1 MSAKAAPSKSAA
13 PAVAGPTRA
22 MILAAGLGTRMRPLS
37 EAKPKPLIEV
47 MGKPLIDH
55 AIDRLKA
62 AGVTLIVVNVHYKAD
77 MLKAHLARRKDI
89 EIRISEETD
98 NLLDTGGGIAKAL
111 PNFEGQPFFTHNSD
125 SLWVEGMGSALERM
139 KTRWNPAVMD
149 SLMLLAPAVTA
160 IGYEGR
166 GDFDM
171 DPWGKLARREEQRLA
186 PFIWTG
192 VQIIHPRLF
201 EAAPKGKF
209 SINLLWDKAL
219 EHGRLYGLRLDGV
232 WIHVGAP
239 EGFHEAER
247 FLRNLQQ
254 TR

>member
-1 MSAKAAPSKSAA
+1 
-13 PAVAGPTRA
+13 

-37 EAKPKPLIEV
+37 DTKPKPLIEV

-77 MLKAHLARRKDI
+77 ILKAHLAKRKDV
-89 EIRISEETD
+89 EIKISEESD

-111 PNFEGQPFFTHNSD
+111 PLFEGQPFFTHNSD
-125 SLWVEGMGSALERM
+125 SMWVEGMGSALGRLIER
-139 KTRWNPAVMD
+139 WDAASMD
-149 SLMLLAPAVTA
+149 SLMLLASAVTA

-171 DPWGKLARREEQRLA
+171 DPWGRLARRGEQQIA
-186 PFIWTG
+186 PFVWTG

-201 EAAPKGKF
+201 DGAPTGKF
-209 SINLLWDKAL
+209 SINPLWDNAIGK
-219 EHGRLYGLRLDGV
+219 GRLFGQRLDGV

-239 EGFHEAER
+239 EGLQDAEW
-247 FLRNLQQ
+247 FLKNLQ
-254 TR
+254 RSR

>member
-1 MSAKAAPSKSAA
+1 MSAKISA
-13 PAVAGPTRA
+13 PTRA

-37 EAKPKPLIEV
+37 DTKPKPLIEV

-77 MLKAHLARRKDI
+77 ILKAHLAKRKDV
-89 EIRISEETD
+89 EIKISEESD

-111 PNFEGQPFFTHNSD
+111 PLFEGQPFFTHNSD
-125 SLWVEGMGSALERM
+125 SMWVEGMGSALGRLIER
-139 KTRWNPAVMD
+139 WDAASMD
-149 SLMLLAPAVTA
+149 SLMLLASAVTA

-171 DPWGKLARREEQRLA
+171 DPWGRLARRGEQQIA
-186 PFIWTG
+186 PFVWTG

-201 EAAPKGKF
+201 DGAPTGKF
-209 SINLLWDKAL
+209 SINPLWDNAIGK
-219 EHGRLYGLRLDGV
+219 GRLFGQRLDGV

-239 EGFHEAER
+239 EGLQDAEW
-247 FLRNLQQ
+247 FLKNLQ
-254 TR
+254 RSR

>member
-1 MSAKAAPSKSAA
+1 MNAKASAMKA
-13 PAVAGPTRA
+13 IAIAGPTRA

-47 MGKPLIDH
+47 MGKTLIDH

-77 MLKAHLARRKDI
+77 MLKAHLAKRKDVK
-89 EIRISEETD
+89 IRISEEND

-111 PNFEGQPFFTHNSD
+111 PLFEGQPFFTHNSD
-125 SLWVEGMGSALERM
+125 SMWVEGMGSALERM
-139 KTRWNPAVMD
+139 KARWNPNTMD
-149 SLMLLAPAVTA
+149 TLMLLAPAVTA

-171 DPWGKLARREEQRLA
+171 DPWGRLTRRGEQKLT
-186 PFIWTG
+186 PFVWTG

-201 EAAPKGKF
+201 DGAPTGKF
-209 SINLLWDKAL
+209 SINPLWDKAI
-219 EHGRLYGLRLDGV
+219 EGGRLYGVRLDGV

-239 EGFHEAER
+239 EGFHEAEA
-247 FLRNLQQ
+247 FLRSLQ
-254 TR
+254 RIR

>member
-1 MSAKAAPSKSAA
+1 MSAKASPAKAAA
-13 PAVAGPTRA
+13 PAIAGPTRA

-37 EAKPKPLIEV
+37 QEKPKPLIEV
-47 MGKPLIDH
+47 MGRPLIDH

-62 AGVTLIVVNVHYKAD
+62 ASVTLIVVNVHFKAD
-77 MLKAHLARRKDI
+77 MLKAHLAKRKDV
-89 EIRISEETD
+89 EIRISEEND

-111 PNFEGQPFFTHNSD
+111 PHFQGQPFFTHNSD

-139 KTRWNPAVMD
+139 KTRWDPEAMD
-149 SLMLLAPAVTA
+149 ALMLLAPAVTA

-171 DPWGKLARREEQRLA
+171 DPWGKLARRGEQKLA

-201 EAAPKGKF
+201 EGASAGKF
-209 SINLLWDKAL
+209 SINLLWDKAI
-219 EHGRLYGLRLDGV
+219 ERERLYGLRLDGV

-239 EGFHEAER
+239 EGFHDAER
-247 FLRNLQQ
+247 FLRNLQH